1 MSIFSKLITLLRGTA
16 HETGQKAV
24 DANALRILDQEMRDA
39 GAQLTRSREELTKLM
54 AQSKLAQQKIDAR
67 AGKMAEYTRYIEG
80 ALAKND
86 EALAHDVAV
95 KLAALES
102 EDAGDK
108 ASKTALDQSVVTL
121 KATIQK
127 TENQLR
133 GMRQQIDTVK
143 ATDAVQKAQAAIAAR
158 HSGAS
163 SKMGSALESLERIKA
178 RQAETSARIESAEE
192 LESSTGDGDLNR
204 RLAAAG
210 LMEGESNAAAVLA
223 RFKKPAA
230 RLGHDTASGTAPL
243 IGQVR
248 DVQQVPRSD
257 S

>member
-108 ASKTALDQSVVTL
+108 ASKSSLAQSVVTL

-192 LESSTGDGDLNR
+192 LEAASGDGDLNR

-223 RFKKPAA
+223 RFKKPAQ
-230 RLGHDTASGTAPL
+230 LGHDTADGSAPL